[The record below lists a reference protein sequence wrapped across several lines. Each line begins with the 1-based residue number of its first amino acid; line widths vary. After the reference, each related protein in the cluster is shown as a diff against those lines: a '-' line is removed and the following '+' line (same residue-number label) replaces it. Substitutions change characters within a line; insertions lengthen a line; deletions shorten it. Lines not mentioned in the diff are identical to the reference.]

1 MFINMDNSYIKC
13 YNRSIGV
20 AEAIKLKPEETFY
33 KIELKT
39 VPKFL
44 FCWSATVHGYENEF
58 SLRRDYLEIC
68 FVEHGHILCTEH
80 GGTFTVEPQSLQVLT
95 KTTDC
100 RFATI
105 DGEEQRH
112 ATVGISAEYDITE
125 LSEEQARRESASS
138 VENVIVLPRLVKFDK
153 KTFDSLV
160 LKLKRMTA
168 KRYSRLRESG
178 VRLLGEWFGLCAEIA
193 EAVFSVGSFAPSSDL
208 YVEKI
213 VNLVSVSPAR
223 VSVPELA
230 KSLQISEGYMQ
241 TIFKSVTGKTII
253 EYVNERKVR
262 AAAEMKKSR
271 GMKLKEIAAE
281 LGFEDAAYLSRL
293 FKKVMG
299 VSFSGY
305 ARGADAIE
313 LSGVPPKND

>member
-1 MFINMDNSYIKC
+1 M
-13 YNRSIGV
+13 
-20 AEAIKLKPEETFY
+20 
-33 KIELKT
+33 
-39 VPKFL
+39 
-44 FCWSATVHGYENEF
+44 
-58 SLRRDYLEIC
+58 
-68 FVEHGHILCTEH
+68 
-80 GGTFTVEPQSLQVLT
+80 
-95 KTTDC
+95 
-100 RFATI
+100 
-105 DGEEQRH
+105 
-112 ATVGISAEYDITE
+112 
-125 LSEEQARRESASS
+125 
-138 VENVIVLPRLVKFDK
+138 
-153 KTFDSLV
+153 
-160 LKLKRMTA
+160 
-168 KRYSRLRESG
+168 
-178 VRLLGEWFGLCAEIA
+178 
-193 EAVFSVGSFAPSSDL
+193 
-208 YVEKI
+208 
-213 VNLVSVSPAR
+213 SVSPAR